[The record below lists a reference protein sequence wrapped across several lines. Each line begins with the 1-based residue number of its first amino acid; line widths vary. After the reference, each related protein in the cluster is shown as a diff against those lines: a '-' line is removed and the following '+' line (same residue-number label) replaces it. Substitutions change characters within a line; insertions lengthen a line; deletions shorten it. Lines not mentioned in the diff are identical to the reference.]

1 VRPRAVAYTN
11 NNRSKSTMNKCECCG
26 TRHDPMK
33 TDCPDDEWDCEEFDY
48 VEFAEDAGGRPL
60 NR

>member
-1 VRPRAVAYTN
+1 
-11 NNRSKSTMNKCECCG
+11 MNKCECCG

>member
-1 VRPRAVAYTN
+1 
-11 NNRSKSTMNKCECCG
+11 MNKCDCCG

-33 TDCPDDEWDCEEFDY
+33 TDCPDLDLDFDEFEEFDH
-48 VEFAEDAGGRPL
+48 VEFAEKAGGRPL